1 MFQNNVRRYVFVL
14 QIDRTL
20 LSMFC
25 TWSITLWKI
34 VSHDPP
40 LPPWKLLPLNPPS
53 PSEFPMIFR
62 GGVGGGVGMDIFC
75 NHTILSCEEFLHAWH
90 SDKPSLGFKV
100 RISETKF
107 CSTKVDFHTRQLVP
121 GDELLS

>member
-1 MFQNNVRRYVFVL
+1 MNPPYP
-14 QIDRTL
+14 
-20 LSMFC
+20 SE
-25 TWSITLWKI
+25 ITAFE
-34 VSHDPP
+34 PP
-40 LPPWKLLPLNPPS
+40 LPLGISNDLPW
-53 PSEFPMIFR
+53 
-62 GGVGGGVGMDIFC
+62 GGGGGVGMDIFC